1 MKLSATR
8 REFLDALAPR
18 IYFHFYFL
26 FYFRNINPLKI
37 NEISLLDWI
46 VFREIY
52 VYLQRILQR
61 MQHLICSII
70 LPNWNLEGDLRAKL
84 ISVEAVHKRRLLHRI
99 LEAVPG
105 LAGYMAGLRFLMPVR
120 LVLILQTKGYE

>member
-26 FYFRNINPLKI
+26 FYFRNFNPLKI
-37 NEISLLDWI
+37 NKISLLDRI

-61 MQHLICSII
+61 MQTYL
-70 LPNWNLEGDLRAKL
+70 LEFPLESPPRKGKRAKL
-84 ISVEAVHKRRLLHRI
+84 SKHIWSTHQECVS
-99 LEAVPG
+99 P
-105 LAGYMAGLRFLMPVR
+105 
-120 LVLILQTKGYE
+120 

>member
-1 MKLSATR
+1 MLCATR

-26 FYFRNINPLKI
+26 FYFRYFNPLKI

-61 MQHLICSII
+61 MQIYLLNFSDEPRP
-70 LPNWNLEGDLRAKL
+70 LTRFTSKTKYTLELCLGADFNH
-84 ISVEAVHKRRLLHRI
+84 SVFGAV
-99 LEAVPG
+99 AG
-105 LAGYMAGLRFLMPVR
+105 LSENMAGLRFSYTHK
-120 LVLILQTKGYE
+120 LVLACQKE